1 MYDLDILES
10 SLFEDDDD
18 MYYMN
23 EAVSAD
29 KAKLLAMIAAG
40 VALGVLLIAII
51 RKVRKKRADQK
62 IKDEQ
67 NAILKD
73 RRKAT
78 GKEKELNYCDEMMK
92 EINDHVDNLKEA
104 KKDVKNQIQNLKNT
118 QKKINREISD
128 IKKFIGPVTR
138 MAKMASVPYDKIA
151 KLSNAIQD
159 RIQATPKYKSES
171 VDEYYGEIEDFF
183 ESVMDF
189 SEDYYRKKDSSFN
202 INLDDILD

>member
-40 VALGVLLIAII
+40 VALGVLLITII

-73 RRKAT
+73 RSKVT

-104 KKDVKNQIQNLKNT
+104 KKDVKNQIQGLKNT
-118 QKKINREISD
+118 QKKINREISG